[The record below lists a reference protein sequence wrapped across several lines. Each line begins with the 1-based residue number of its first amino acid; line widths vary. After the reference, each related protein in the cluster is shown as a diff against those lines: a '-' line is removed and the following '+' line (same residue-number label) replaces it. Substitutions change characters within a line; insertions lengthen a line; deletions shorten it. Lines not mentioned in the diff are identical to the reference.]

1 MMTIEGT
8 MEAARRF
15 KGSPVN
21 GFKTTVQEESSIS
34 NAISWVNCSETWG
47 WQHCPK
53 ERHKGRGRRAVHA
66 LACKPPEVEVT

>member
-53 ERHKGRGRRAVHA
+53 ERH
-66 LACKPPEVEVT
+66 